1 MPVVVNTVHG
11 YYAMPQDPPRRRL
24 PVVVVEAL
32 ASRFSDLELFQSR
45 EDMAW
50 AQRSHIATRGK
61 TVFLGNGCD
70 LGRFDRRSVSRRSAR
85 RTLGIDDGAL
95 VVGTVGRLVE
105 EKGCRELVAAMTEV
119 RRSVPDAVLLLT
131 GEPDDPKGDVLRAAD
146 LDAAGARFVGWRQDV
161 EVPLA
166 AMDVFALPSWR
177 EGVPRSAIEAA
188 SMSLPL
194 VLTDIRGC
202 REVARDEVEGLLVPV
217 RDPRSL
223 AVALERLLT
232 DEPLRRKLGEG
243 ARARAVAR
251 FDERQVFDTVIASYR
266 RLLARKGIP
275 APAGPRADGVRIR
288 RASTFDARAL
298 ARLHASSM
306 PTAFLPTLGERFLTE
321 LYRSLASQ
329 PGAVIVVA
337 ENGTGVVG
345 FAAGTT
351 SVREAFRR
359 FYRGQH
365 GARAAITAA
374 PRLVRPSML
383 RRAWES
389 ASYAPRTDG
398 LPESELVSIA
408 VDRDAREQGLG
419 RRLARELLA
428 ELAALGADEVKVVV
442 DAANHPANRLY
453 EAVGFRRAARL
464 QIHGGTS
471 SNVWV
476 IPCRSSSPSL
486 SRSS

>member
-1 MPVVVNTVHG
+1 
-11 YYAMPQDPPRRRL
+11 
-24 PVVVVEAL
+24 
-32 ASRFSDLELFQSR
+32 
-45 EDMAW
+45 
-50 AQRSHIATRGK
+50 
-61 TVFLGNGCD
+61 
-70 LGRFDRRSVSRRSAR
+70 
-85 RTLGIDDGAL
+85 
-95 VVGTVGRLVE
+95 
-105 EKGCRELVAAMTEV
+105 
-119 RRSVPDAVLLLT
+119 
-131 GEPDDPKGDVLRAAD
+131 
-146 LDAAGARFVGWRQDV
+146 
-161 EVPLA
+161 
-166 AMDVFALPSWR
+166 
-177 EGVPRSAIEAA
+177 
-188 SMSLPL
+188 MSLPL

-202 REVARDEVEGLLVPV
+202 REVARDAVEGLLVPV

-306 PTAFLPTLGERFLTE
+306 PTVFPPTLGERFLTE

-351 SVREAFRR
+351 SVLKPF
-359 FYRGQH
+359 
-365 GARAAITAA
+365 GASTGGSTAPA
-374 PRLVRPSML
+374 PRSRRPRGWCGHRCFVGRGS
-383 RRAWES
+383 RRRTHRAPTDCPSLSWYPSPSIEMH
-389 ASYAPRTDG
+389 ASRA
-398 LPESELVSIA
+398 SVAVS
-408 VDRDAREQGLG
+408 
-419 RRLARELLA
+419 RELLA

-471 SNVWV
+471 SNVWK
-476 IPCRSSSPSL
+476 RF
-486 SRSS
+486 